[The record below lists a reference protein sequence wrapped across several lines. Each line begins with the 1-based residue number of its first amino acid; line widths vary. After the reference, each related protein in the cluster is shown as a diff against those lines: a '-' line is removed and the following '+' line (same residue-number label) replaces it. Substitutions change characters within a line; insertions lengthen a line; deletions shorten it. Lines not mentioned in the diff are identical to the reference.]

1 MSCEGVY
8 EALRKRLDDLLLDFH
23 VENLAKF
30 DFLVFLSLILGT
42 DPGVYFFSQKSV
54 IITLKIAW

>member
-1 MSCEGVY
+1 MSCEGVN
-8 EALRKRLDDLLLDFH
+8 EALRKRLYDLLLDLH
-23 VENLAKF
+23 VDNPAKF